1 MRDYGKVS
9 PQFWTGKTGK
19 ALRGDLEAQVVAM
32 YLMTSPHANMIGV
45 YHLPMLYL
53 SHETGLTP
61 EGASK
66 GLAKCVELGFCV
78 YDEDS
83 ETVFVVEMA
92 AHQVGEEL
100 KETDNRVKSVVRQFK
115 TISSSVIADAFHA
128 RYGEP
133 FNLESPYQAP
143 SKGLGKGLQKP
154 PSPAPAPAPALVP
167 VVKAE
172 SSDATAILSA
182 YHKILPSCQAVAVLG
197 PKRERR
203 IAEAAKQARK
213 VCREQG
219 WPYDPHEFWTAYFT
233 ECAADEWL
241 RGDKPNP
248 NNPTWRQK
256 LDTLIDETRFTQVMD
271 RAIAAMRGAQ

>member
-53 SHETGLTP
+53 SHETGLSI

-78 YDEDS
+78 YDDES

-92 AHQVGEEL
+92 AHQVGEVL
-100 KETDNRVKSVVRQFK
+100 KERDNRAAGIVRQYK
-115 TISSSVIADAFHA
+115 AISCVAIADAFHA

-133 FNLESPYQAP
+133 FNLESPYKAP
-143 SKGLGKGLQKP
+143 SKGLQEGLQKP
-154 PSPAPAPAPALVP
+154 PSPAPAPVKKKGEVVLADWIAGLDGADAVPADDPLFAWAAS
-167 VVKAE
+167 VK
-172 SSDATAILSA
+172 
-182 YHKILPSCQAVAVLG
+182 LP
-197 PKRERR
+197 RDW
-203 IAEAAKQARK
+203 IALAWWVFEGRYTEGKGAAKKYTDWRAAFRDHVQRDFLKLWAISRDGDYYLTTAGKQAE
-213 VCREQG
+213 RE
-219 WPYDPHEFWTAYFT
+219 
-233 ECAADEWL
+233 
-241 RGDKPNP
+241 
-248 NNPTWRQK
+248 
-256 LDTLIDETRFTQVMD
+256 M
-271 RAIAAMRGAQ
+271 RA

>member
-19 ALRGDLEAQVVAM
+19 ALRGDMEAQVVAM

-53 SHETGLTP
+53 SHETGLSI

-66 GLAKCVELGFCV
+66 GLAKCVDLGFCV
-78 YDEDS
+78 YDDES

-100 KETDNRVKSVVRQFK
+100 KESDNRVKSVVRQFK
-115 TISSSVIADAFHA
+115 AISSSLIADAFHV

-133 FNLESPYQAP
+133 FNLESPYKAP

-154 PSPAPAPAPALVP
+154 PSPAPAHVSGKKKGEVVLADWIAGLDGGDAVPAADPLFDWAASVKLPREWIALAWWAFEGRYTEGKGASKKYTDWRAAFRDH
-167 VVKAE
+167 VKGDFLKLWAISRDGE
-172 SSDATAILSA
+172 YYLTTA
-182 YHKILPSCQAVAVLG
+182 G
-197 PKRERR
+197 
-203 IAEAAKQARK
+203 KQAQM
-213 VCREQG
+213 E
-219 WPYDPHEFWTAYFT
+219 
-233 ECAADEWL
+233 
-241 RGDKPNP
+241 
-248 NNPTWRQK
+248 
-256 LDTLIDETRFTQVMD
+256 M
-271 RAIAAMRGAQ
+271 RA

>member
-53 SHETGLTP
+53 SHETGLSI

-78 YDEDS
+78 YDDES

-100 KETDNRVKSVVRQFK
+100 KESDNRVKSVVRQFK
-115 TISSSVIADAFHA
+115 AISSPLIADAFHV

-133 FNLESPYQAP
+133 FNLESPSKAP
-143 SKGLGKGLQKP
+143 TKGPAKGLPKP
-154 PSPAPAPAPALVP
+154 PIPAPVTDPVPAKSGKTQKTAIPADFAVSERVARWAEEKGHSRIQERFEHFVGAAKARGYVYADWDEALMTAIRSDWAEFGKPGAPA
-167 VVKAE
+167 
-172 SSDATAILSA
+172 
-182 YHKILPSCQAVAVLG
+182 
-197 PKRERR
+197 KR
-203 IAEAAKQARK
+203 
-213 VCREQG
+213 
-219 WPYDPHEFWTAYFT
+219 
-233 ECAADEWL
+233 
-241 RGDKPNP
+241 
-248 NNPTWRQK
+248 RQQ
-256 LDTLIDETRFTQVMD
+256 L
-271 RAIAAMRGAQ
+271 

>member
-1 MRDYGKVS
+1 MRDYGKVA

-19 ALRGDLEAQVVAM
+19 ALRGDSEAQVVAM

-53 SHETGLTP
+53 SHETGLSI
-61 EGASK
+61 EGASR

-78 YDEDS
+78 YDDES

-100 KETDNRVKSVVRQFK
+100 KESDNRVKSVGRQYK
-115 TISSSVIADAFHA
+115 SISSPVIADAFHA

-133 FNLESPYQAP
+133 FNLESPYEAP
-143 SKGLGKGLQKP
+143 SKGLVKGLQKP
-154 PSPAPAPAPALVP
+154 PSPAPAPALVS
-167 VVKAE
+167 VKAG
-172 SSDATAILSA
+172 STDAQAILSA
-182 YHKILPSCQAVAVLG
+182 YHEILPACQAVAVLG

-219 WPYDPHEFWTAYFT
+219 WPYDPAEFWTAYFT
-233 ECAADEWL
+233 ECAGDEWL

-248 NNPTWRQK
+248 NNPAWRQK

-271 RAIAAMRGAQ
+271 RAIAAMRGAA